1 MGSDIVLKA
10 ENLHKSYGKVK
21 VLKGVSLE
29 IRRGE
34 TKVIMGPSGAGKS
47 TLLRCLNLLTKPDK
61 GRVWLE
67 NVELTNPRVN
77 INKVRAKIGFVFQE
91 FNLFHHLTAL
101 ENVMIGLTK
110 VKRIPKKEALR
121 KAEETLLAV
130 HITEDLWGK
139 YPAQLSGGQKQR
151 VAIARALAMDPV
163 VMLYDEPTSALD
175 PQLVGEVLQV
185 IRELAGKGVT
195 SLIVTHEVDFALEI
209 ADEIMFMYDGKIVEK
224 GSPGEVI
231 FNPKHEVSRKFFEK
245 ISKPCGVGKHGVLGR
260 VSPSII

>member
-1 MGSDIVLKA
+1 MGSDVVLKA

-47 TLLRCLNLLTKPDK
+47 TLLKCLNLLTKPDK
-61 GRVWLE
+61 GKVWLE
-67 NVELTNPRVN
+67 NIELTNPKVN
-77 INKVRAKIGFVFQE
+77 INKLRARIGFVFQE

-110 VKRIPKKEALR
+110 VKKLPKNEALR
-121 KAEETLLAV
+121 KAKEALLTV
-130 HITEDLWGK
+130 HITEDLWNK

-175 PQLVGEVLQV
+175 PQLVSEVLQV
-185 IRELAGKGVT
+185 IMELARKGVT
-195 SLIVTHEVDFALEI
+195 SLIVTHEVDFALEV
-209 ADEIMFMYDGKIVEK
+209 ANEIMFMYDGKIVER
-224 GSPGEVI
+224 GSPEKIV
-231 FNPKHEVSRKFFEK
+231 FNPSREVTRRFFEK
-245 ISKPCGVGKHGVLGR
+245 IGRTRGVGKYGVLGR
-260 VSPSII
+260 ISPSII

>member
-1 MGSDIVLKA
+1 MDSDIVLKA
-10 ENLHKSYGKVK
+10 ENLHKSYGKVE

-67 NVELTNPRVN
+67 NVELTNPKVN
-77 INKVRAKIGFVFQE
+77 INKMRVKIGFVFQE

-110 VKRIPKKEALR
+110 VKKIPKKEALR
-121 KAEETLLAV
+121 KAKETLLAV
-130 HITEDLWGK
+130 HITEDLWDK

-151 VAIARALAMDPV
+151 AAIARALAMDPV

-185 IRELAGKGVT
+185 IKELARKGVT

-209 ADEIMFMYDGKIVEK
+209 ADEIMFMYDGRIVEK
-224 GSPGEVI
+224 GPPGEVI
-231 FNPKHEVSRKFFEK
+231 FNPKHEVTRKFFEK
-245 ISKPCGVGKHGVLGR
+245 ISKLYGVGKYGVLGR
-260 VSPSII
+260 ISPSII